1 MLYPRKSAL
10 ALALAVCMAGAA
22 PPSNAVDGL
31 HMMSPTPI
39 ALDALDALRARPELL
54 LLRAGAFDPLHEQI
68 DFAGQRLPTIAHSRY
83 GIVQFDPAQAANVRD
98 ALSSEGAEIV
108 GFLPNNAYQV
118 RWARG
123 AQARLAQRS
132 GVRWTGAYQPGFKL
146 APELL
151 DGRVLAAH
159 APSGSVELEVHGFRG
174 ERADLIA
181 GALAAI
187 APEIEIGAQADAL
200 GLASV
205 RVNVPAALLETV
217 LRSAALL
224 DAVVW
229 VEPYLQPQ
237 LANRD
242 SVGPIQNNSP
252 SCAGAGPGCATL
264 DEAYAPLWRQGL
276 LGTGQIV
283 AVSDSGLDR
292 NEEWFTALD
301 LGAGV
306 NQIVT
311 NADDPAPVPPAIGAT
326 YPDRKVYG
334 YWVQPGATAY
344 DAGSVRCSA
353 TSPPIG
359 FHGTHVVGSVLGDA
373 APFSTPTQ
381 ANYTAGDG
389 MAPNAQVLMQDI
401 GNDTS
406 GCLSIADFGATLVQA
421 YAGGAGI
428 HSGSWGNTSGGAYGG
443 NDQRADA
450 ATWVAENLLVNMAA
464 GNSGPNPNTVGSPGN
479 GKNINTI
486 GGTGHGFASTMYGS
500 SSRGPTDDGRRK
512 PDILA
517 PAMSIVSAA
526 GDTNNGATV
535 EPPVTSSKTGTS
547 MATPTASGGAALL
560 RQYFME
566 GFYPLGRRT
575 EGEALEPT
583 GALMKAALING
594 AAPFTAN
601 WPDNNA
607 GWGRMWL
614 ANSVYFEGGER
625 RHRHWMRSNE
635 AGLETGDV
643 EEFTLQVHAGQ
654 ELRAT
659 LAWYDVEGALGSGVT
674 LVNDLDLELV
684 APDATQYLGNVYAS
698 GQSTTGGSRDD
709 RNTVEQ
715 VRLTAPAAGTYTL
728 RVRATSVPGNG
739 RAGSHRQGYALVV
752 GASMGVLDRLFAHN
766 FDNDSRIAAPTG
778 LTASANDIN
787 GITITA
793 NPVGGADSYQLY
805 RATGTCATV
814 DTDQFRYVGQGNSPV
829 IADART
835 QGGYSYA
842 YRMRGIAEGVEGPI
856 SGECVDVVSAGA
868 CSLVP
873 QFDDST
879 AQRQMQN
886 ASCSVALSWD
896 AGTSNC
902 PAAPLSYR
910 VWRDTSPLF
919 ASPLLVDTVT
929 GTSHTDS
936 TVLSGQ
942 PYYYRIDAI
951 DAEGNVKAGTRILNA
966 TPIGVGTG
974 ATGVYVDD
982 IDDNTYMDMQTPWS
996 ISNLLP
1002 GQGNFSYRSAV
1013 GATYTSL
1020 TCADLKTLPVTLAA
1034 GSPQLQYLARWQIE
1048 ADWDGVVV
1056 ELSSDGGANWT
1067 PITPTGGYPGNFS
1080 QTGNPPINVC
1090 GYPASQ
1096 GAFNGTSAGFATGAY
1111 QSVSHD
1117 LSAWAGQQVLIRWRL
1132 SSDPGSEEA
1141 GFFID
1146 NVRINA
1152 DVPAACTP

>member
-1 MLYPRKSAL
+1 MLHLKKTAL
-10 ALALAVCMAGAA
+10 ALALAASVAAAA
-22 PPSNAVDGL
+22 PPVSGGAGLRAVAP
-31 HMMSPTPI
+31 SPL
-39 ALDALDALRARPELL
+39 ALEQLDALRSAPGMI
-54 LLRAGAFDPLHEQI
+54 LLRAGAFDPLVEQL
-68 DFAGQRLPTIAHSRY
+68 DFASHRLPTVPRSRY
-83 GIVQFDPAQAANVRD
+83 GIVQFEPGQAAAVRD
-98 ALSSEGAEIV
+98 ALKAEGAEIV

-118 RWARG
+118 RWTAG
-123 AQARLAQRS
+123 VQERLARRG
-132 GVRWTGAYQPGFKL
+132 GVRWAGAYQPGYKL
-146 APELL
+146 APALL
-151 DGRVLAAH
+151 DGSMLASQ
-159 APSGSVELEVHGFRG
+159 APSGSIELEIHGFRG
-174 ERADLIA
+174 ERPDAIA
-181 GALAAI
+181 GELASAI
-187 APEIEIGAQADAL
+187 PGIELGPQVDAL

-205 RVNVPAALLETV
+205 RVVVPAAQMETLLRHAAV
-217 LRSAALL
+217 LDGVA
-224 DAVVW
+224 W
-229 VEPYLQPQ
+229 IEPYLQPEP
-237 LANRD
+237 ANRD
-242 SVGPIQNNSP
+242 SVGPIQNNTP
-252 SCAGAGPGCATL
+252 SCAGAGPNCATL
-264 DEAYAPLWRQGL
+264 DLAYAPLWQRGL

-306 NQIVT
+306 NQILT
-311 NADDPAPVPPAIGAT
+311 DADDPAPVPPAIGAT
-326 YPDRKVYG
+326 YPDRKVFG

-344 DAGSVRCSA
+344 DAGNVRCSP
-353 TSPPIG
+353 TSSPIN
-359 FHGTHVVGSVLGDA
+359 FHGTHVVGSILGDA
-373 APFSTPTQ
+373 SPFSSPTV
-381 ANYTAGDG
+381 ANYTNGDG

-406 GCLSIADFGATLVQA
+406 GCLSITDFGATLVQA

-428 HSGSWGNTSGGAYGG
+428 HSGSWGNTSAGAYGG
-443 NDQRADA
+443 NDQRGDA
-450 ATWVAENLLVNMAA
+450 ATWVTENLLVNIAA
-464 GNSGPNPNTVGSPGN
+464 GNSGSGANTIGSPGN

-486 GGTGHGFASTMYGS
+486 GGTAHGFATTMYTS

-517 PAMSIVSAA
+517 PAVSIVSAA

-535 EPPVTSSKTGTS
+535 EPAVTSSKTGTS

-560 RQYFME
+560 RQYFMD
-566 GFYPLGRRT
+566 GFYPLGRRVP
-575 EGEALEPT
+575 EEALEPT

-594 AAPFTAN
+594 AAPFTAS

-614 ANSVYFEGGER
+614 ANSVYFEGDAR
-625 RHRHWMRSNE
+625 RHRHWMRSNA

-643 EEFTLQVHAGQ
+643 EEFTLDVHAGQ

-659 LAWYDVEGALGSGVT
+659 LVWYDVEGALGSGVT

-684 APDATQYLGNVYAS
+684 APGATVYLGNVYTA
-698 GQSTTGGSRDD
+698 GQSTPGGSRDD

-728 RVRATSVPGNG
+728 RVKATAVPGNG
-739 RAGSHRQGYALVV
+739 RPGSHRQGYALVV
-752 GASMGVLDRLFAHN
+752 GASFGVLDRLFAHN
-766 FDNDSRIAAPTG
+766 FDADERIAAPSG
-778 LTASANDIN
+778 LTVASNDTA
-787 GITITA
+787 GITISA
-793 NPVGGADSYQLY
+793 APVGGAHGYQLY
-805 RATGTCATV
+805 RATGTCAAV
-814 DTDQFRYVGQGNSPV
+814 GNDQFRYVGQGATPV
-829 IADART
+829 IVDART
-835 QGGYSYA
+835 QGGYTYA
-842 YRMRGIAEGVEGPI
+842 YRMRGISEGSEGPM
-856 SGECVDVVSAGA
+856 SSECVEVVSADE

-873 QFDDST
+873 DFDDST

-886 ASCSVALSWD
+886 ATCSVGLSWD

-902 PAAPLSYR
+902 PAASLSYR

-919 ASPLLVDTVT
+919 TSPQLIDTVAT
-929 GTSHTDS
+929 TSYTDTAVS
-936 TVLSGQ
+936 SGQ

-951 DAEGNVKAGTRILNA
+951 DAEGNVKSGTRILNA
-966 TPIGVGTG
+966 TPVGVGTG

-1002 GQGNFSYRSAV
+1002 GQGNFSYRSANA
-1013 GATYTSL
+1013 ATYPSL
-1020 TCADLKTLPVTLAA
+1020 TCADLMTLPVTLAA
-1034 GSPQLQYLARWQIE
+1034 GSPQLQYIARWQIE

-1056 ELSSDGGANWT
+1056 ELSSDGGSSWT
-1067 PITPTGGYPGNFS
+1067 PITPVGGYPGSFS
-1080 QTGNPPINVC
+1080 QTGNPPINTC

-1096 GAFNGTSAGFATGAY
+1096 GAFNGTSAGFASGTY

-1132 SSDPGSEEA
+1132 STDPGSEEG
-1141 GFFID
+1141 GFFLD

-1152 DVPAACTP
+1152 QVPAACTP